1 MALINNPTGPGTIF
15 RPTTIAKSARG
26 LGDFLENRTSVPVVG
41 PNGFQMAPISKASAA
56 LGGAPGSGSGGPEIA
71 AQQLVRNKSL
81 ADAFDTQ
88 LGNINSVGQSALDS
102 ARSFGDRTSAVAGEA
117 FDRARTST
125 DTSRFRDSVTN
136 AAGQRQNALELT
148 VANLKNQ
155 AEQGYNASL
164 RKLDSERAA
173 SGLTGQSTELQRNL
187 GDSYYRNYLPV
198 EAQTLALQQQ
208 EIAANLQAEQAL
220 QGFEMS
226 AGSQFGNAASQYL
239 SSLAAPI
246 GLQLG
251 AVSQLGGAY
260 NNLGA
265 LGDKAFFHYVQG
277 DDQLPA
283 VPVGGFNYN
292 VPNTNDPLASYQ
304 YAAQQ
309 ANQGQNLGQSYQ
321 RGLAT
326 GPNTQ
331 PAQYGANRLAGT
343 DVGRAPGYMTP
354 GPVSQFISTR
364 QKPGQTH
371 ALSVRPDNFYSDLN
385 ADQQAEYWGLYNRNN
400 NPPGF
405 KEDHYNPGIGPAASL
420 DDVQKHWD
428 AMRIQNNSRY
438 E

>member
-26 LGDFLENRTSVPVVG
+26 LDDWYKNRTSAPVVG
-41 PNGFQMAPISKASAA
+41 PNGFQMATISKASAE
-56 LGGAPGSGSGGPEIA
+56 LGGAPGSGSGSGGPDIA

-265 LGDKAFFHYVQG
+265 LGDKAFFHYMQG

-283 VPVGGFNYN
+283 VPGGGFNYN

-321 RGLAT
+321 RGLAA

-343 DVGRAPGYMTP
+343 DVGRAPGFKGTP
-354 GPVSQFISTR
+354 YGNPGFVSTR
-364 QKPGQTH
+364 TGGKTMADMNAARREQLAEIQRGQWRNSYS
-371 ALSVRPDNFYSDLN
+371 AQPLPDNLSSFSEYDQRRYLADSLAN
-385 ADQQAEYWGLYNRNN
+385 ANV
-400 NPPGF
+400 NPF
-405 KEDHYNPGIGPAASL
+405 LFE
-420 DDVQKHWD
+420 
-428 AMRIQNNSRY
+428 
-438 E
+438 